1 MPSFRKYIEK
11 RIQEVESWLA
21 LPSDET
27 DWQSV
32 AKDCRSLLADV
43 QKQATIEGVPEAV
56 TACRLSGRITIQDT
70 RRILAECLVACPS
83 DQKPIDPVL
92 LTVKQAAARY
102 NMGERTLY
110 RLLEFGDLRN
120 CGHGRS
126 KRIKPV
132 DLECYLEDQ
141 GQPQAA
147 PESLFG

>member
-1 MPSFRKYIEK
+1 MG
-11 RIQEVESWLA
+11 EVE
-21 LPSDET
+21 
-27 DWQSV
+27 
-32 AKDCRSLLADV
+32 
-43 QKQATIEGVPEAV
+43 QKATLGGVPDAVKACQVRGGYTPVTEA
-56 TACRLSGRITIQDT
+56 

-132 DLECYLEDQ
+132 DLERYLEDQ